1 MNEKKFSTPNGEV
14 MTVVTGSRLAIT
26 FINYTAELL
35 QCSNIKEHIFT
46 QLPHFDSDIAYKLRN
61 SKNKPKDILAL
72 KNGAYNSN
80 IEFVINDEKK
90 RDDIFEY
97 IKN

>member
-14 MTVVTGSRLAIT
+14 MTIVTGSKLAIT

-35 QCSNIKEHIFT
+35 QCSNTQTHAFT
-46 QLPHFDSDIAYKLRN
+46 QLPHFDNDTAIKLRN

-72 KNGAYNSN
+72 KSGTYNSN
-80 IEFVINDEKK
+80 IDFIIDDENK
-90 RDDIFEY
+90 RKDIFEY
-97 IKN
+97 IES